1 MKAISLFSC
10 GGIGD
15 LALHHVGFDILVA
28 NERLED
34 RAEVFKFNHPKT
46 KMIVGDIWKKKQT
59 IISETNHRLGGK
71 KLDVVF
77 ATPPCQGMSKNGR
90 GKLLN
95 AIRKGL
101 RDKIDSRN
109 LLVIPM
115 IEVVLS
121 TGADTLIMENV
132 PEMKDTYIPHP
143 DRGDDIIGIFDFASQ
158 SLGKEFSGSFEIIEF
173 ADYGVPQSR
182 KRMISVFTKNEKLKQ
197 HIQRF
202 GSLFP
207 PATHSKDG
215 IKLPR
220 WKTVRDVISHLPSL
234 DASCSRLAK
243 HESLQYHHVP
253 LLDRDKYFWV
263 SNTPEEKSAF
273 DNQCINP
280 ECGFDGNPAH
290 SAKKNEEGI
299 NKASTET
306 PLYCVKCGHILPRP
320 WVKENG
326 SYRLMK
332 GYTSAYKRMKWDAPS
347 STLTRNLSYACSD
360 NKLHPSQNRVLSLHE
375 AMILHTIAKYHFEW
389 KRADGKKVSDKLI
402 RELIGESIPPAGL
415 EKIFSYIVSTA
426 GSVPAVGVSSGQPP
440 SGAIAAPD
448 GEIELLG
455 RAFVRMHHDQNP
467 SPIFEKILMGFQ
479 PRSFPD
485 RGYMDY

>member
-1 MKAISLFSC
+1 MKAISLFAC

-15 LALHHVGFDILVA
+15 LALRHVGFDILVA
-28 NERLED
+28 NELLED

-46 KMIVGDIWKKKQT
+46 KMIVGDIWKKKET
-59 IISETNHRLGGK
+59 IISETNCRLSGK

-101 RDKIDSRN
+101 KDKIDSRN

-121 TGADTLIMENV
+121 TEADTLIMENV
-132 PEMKDTYIPHP
+132 PEMKNTGIPHP
-143 DRGDDIIGIFDFASQ
+143 DKSDNIIGIFDFILK
-158 SLGKEFSGSFEIIEF
+158 SLGNKFNGSFEIVEF

-182 KRMISVFTKNEKLKQ
+182 KRMISVFTRNEKIKK
-197 HIQRF
+197 HIKRF

-207 PATHSKDG
+207 QATHSKDG

-220 WKTVRDVISHLPSL
+220 WRTVRDVISHLPSL

-243 HESLQYHHVP
+243 HESIKYHHVP

-280 ECGFDGNPAH
+280 ECRFDGNPTH
-290 SAKKNEEGI
+290 SARKNEEGI

-306 PLYCVKCGHILPRP
+306 PLYCIKCGHILPRP

-326 SYRLMK
+326 SHRLMK

-347 STLTRNLSYACSD
+347 STLTCNLSYACSD
-360 NKLHPSQNRVLSLHE
+360 NKLHPSQNRVLSLYE
-375 AMILHTIAKYHFEW
+375 AMILHTITKYHFEW

-415 EKIFSYIVSTA
+415 EKIFSYIVSIINNDQYM
-426 GSVPAVGVSSGQPP
+426 SSNQLDQQPKQ
-440 SGAIAAPD
+440 
-448 GEIELLG
+448 LCL
-455 RAFVRMHHDQNP
+455 F
-467 SPIFEKILMGFQ
+467 
-479 PRSFPD
+479 
-485 RGYMDY
+485 